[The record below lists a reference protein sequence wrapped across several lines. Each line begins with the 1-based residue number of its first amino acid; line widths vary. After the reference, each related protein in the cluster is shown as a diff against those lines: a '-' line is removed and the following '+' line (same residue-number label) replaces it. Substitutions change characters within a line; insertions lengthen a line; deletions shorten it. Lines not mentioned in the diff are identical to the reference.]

1 MIIDQNQNPSPTA
14 AHAGPVLSSSTLTG
28 DSVRN
33 PEGEDLG
40 DIKDLMID
48 TASGNVEY
56 AVLSFGGFLGLGDKL
71 FALPWPALKLDD
83 SVLNYALLN
92 ESATRVAGLLKEKGV
107 APGELARSPQR
118 HDPLIPGSFYNL
130 SRTVGPV

>member
-33 PEGEDLG
+33 LEGEDLG

-48 TASGNVEY
+48 TASGNVQY
-56 AVLSFGGFLGLGDKL
+56 AVLSFGGLLGMGDKL
-71 FALPWPALKLDD
+71 FAVPWKSLRVDTANHCLVLDVPKDRLKD
-83 SVLNYALLN
+83 
-92 ESATRVAGLLKEKGV
+92 
-107 APGELARSPQR
+107 APGFDKDHWPNFADTTFTSQISNYY
-118 HDPLIPGSFYNL
+118 H
-130 SRTVGPV
+130 

>member
-56 AVLSFGGFLGLGDKL
+56 AVLSFGGLLGMGDKL
-71 FALPWPALKLDD
+71 FAVPWKSLRVDTANHCLVLDVPKERLKD
-83 SVLNYALLN
+83 
-92 ESATRVAGLLKEKGV
+92 
-107 APGELARSPQR
+107 APGFDKDNWPNFADTTFTSQISNYY
-118 HDPLIPGSFYNL
+118 H
-130 SRTVGPV
+130 